1 MAVPAQAQDFRGVS
15 IGDPTS
21 SLAVLGEPT
30 EILVSDAGLTL
41 RQYPP
46 RLGHFLTV
54 GVDTTNHVRLL
65 RSYSDP
71 QSRSQSDRNGL
82 LSVTATLSDIT
93 QHISD
98 FGADAVPVD
107 LIVPFPEMLATG
119 LIFDLE
125 DNPETVVV
133 LTFIQNTFFMTDAD
147 VASELGTVDLSLDA
161 PLLGVDLIDRL
172 HFAGHPEVYGR
183 ALRERTEQ
191 IYFPL
196 PFAEAFPHYMP
207 E

>member
-1 MAVPAQAQDFRGVS
+1 
-15 IGDPTS
+15 
-21 SLAVLGEPT
+21 
-30 EILVSDAGLTL
+30 
-41 RQYPP
+41 
-46 RLGHFLTV
+46 
-54 GVDTTNHVRLL
+54 
-65 RSYSDP
+65 
-71 QSRSQSDRNGL
+71 
-82 LSVTATLSDIT
+82 
-93 QHISD
+93 
-98 FGADAVPVD
+98 
-107 LIVPFPEMLATG
+107 
-119 LIFDLE
+119 
-125 DNPETVVV
+125 
-133 LTFIQNTFFMTDAD
+133 MTDAD